1 MFNACLSFR
10 VVFVIVGCYW
20 VLGGDNVS
28 ITITTVVLESIM
40 VINISFDYIVQITTD
55 LKRRFR
61 T

>member
-1 MFNACLSFR
+1 MLAL
-10 VVFVIVGCYW
+10 
-20 VLGGDNVS
+20 VLGLFLLLWVVIGFLGEDNVS